1 MSKKYDNFRLKNID
15 EQGKIIYHYGSN
27 GRSINYDDTTVLN
40 YRKKDAWDLL
50 INEIKEIIVRYE
62 IDGIYLD
69 NGFQWPQLFEINRE
83 EMMRKE

>member
-1 MSKKYDNFRLKNID
+1 MIVDCTTRISSSRMSKKYDNFRLKNID

-27 GRSINYDDTTVLN
+27 GRSINYEDTTVLN

-69 NGFQWPQLFEINRE
+69 NGF
-83 EMMRKE
+83 